1 MSENADITTHGAR
14 PSEIEGMSQMSFHTN
29 TQTIRGDETPSK
41 MSQATYTKPFTVQ
54 GDKKSEK
61 SKLA

>member
-41 MSQATYTKPFTVQ
+41 MS
-54 GDKKSEK
+54 
-61 SKLA
+61 